1 MENIS
6 SLVIELARYMRAHG
20 VPIGISEI
28 IDSITIIE
36 NYLLLHGNNINE
48 SDLKEIIRSIF
59 VKRESFNEVF
69 EDAWRK
75 ILAIRN
81 ISKNIN
87 ELRKQLEYSLNYLG
101 LKYNQ
106 KIRSLETSA
115 SNMRGRKRYHV
126 RELVASL
133 SQLGFIKRYK
143 KGYKVVNRLEADNI
157 IREIARE
164 GYNNL
169 RDAYIDLTLRKLTR
183 TTRND
188 IRKNPMKYIYADID
202 EKKLEKIETS
212 KLLEL
217 GVQAYRNHQYKF
229 ARKIADILLNRN
241 DLPQKIDRQGFAFIK
256 EVSSSTNNST
266 LYQLISSNPRL
277 VEVMIRENKH
287 SKETVRKLISYIKK
301 QDPSKLGEILSRII
315 KLKGYELKNELIE
328 IIREI
333 PLQHL
338 SLIPKSFIKK
348 LDKELRNELEYTI
361 YLGEAYRALM
371 EFLSTGSEAHL
382 EYAESI
388 LAKAD
393 NIKKTHKFT
402 TREYLLKQEKELYNL
417 LETAKELAENPDS
430 VENIEKFLSRIRFE
444 TAWQILSNLYTRS
457 INPEVKRKIFNIAL
471 RLWYKETRFTKTRI
485 VKGKE
490 KIKNTHGEMN
500 VRLTLGNIIRFQN
513 NPIVCNRPRN
523 IKSTQLI
530 VDISGSMR
538 KYSLWVLL
546 TASAFSRYIYRM
558 ILFSDK
564 SYVIEEKGLHRL
576 IDILLNS
583 EFRGL
588 TNITQA
594 LREASMNNKV
604 KRIILLSDLKQTI
617 NDEDPLEHIL
627 SLYRKGWR
635 IAIIMPPDHNSKA
648 YMRLRENGIPAYIVS
663 EPEKASRVFYQAWR
677 SLR

>member
-6 SLVIELARYMRAHG
+6 NLVIELARYMRTHG
-20 VPIGISEI
+20 IPIGISEI

-36 NYLLLHGNNINE
+36 NYLLLHDSNINE
-48 SDLKEIIRSIF
+48 DDLKEIIKSVF
-59 VKRESFNEVF
+59 VKRESFNEIF
-69 EDAWRK
+69 EDAWRR
-75 ILAIRN
+75 ILATRN
-81 ISKNIN
+81 LSKNVV
-87 ELRKQLEYSLNYLG
+87 ELHKQLEHSLSYLG

-106 KIRSLETSA
+106 KIRSLEALT
-115 SNMRGRKRYHV
+115 SNMRGRKRRYA
-126 RELVASL
+126 RELIASL
-133 SQLGFIKRYK
+133 SQLGFIRRYK

-157 IREIARE
+157 IREIAKE

-169 RDAYIDLTLRKLTR
+169 KDAYTDLTLRKLTK

-188 IRKNPMKYIYADID
+188 IRKNPMKYVYADID

-217 GVQAYRNHQYKF
+217 GVQAYRNNQYKF
-229 ARKIADILLNRN
+229 ARKIADILLNRD
-241 DLPQKIDRQGFAFIK
+241 DLPQKVNRQGFSFIR
-256 EVSSSTNNST
+256 EVSSPNNST
-266 LYQLISSNPRL
+266 LYQLISYNPRL
-277 VEVMIRENKH
+277 VEEIIREDKH
-287 SKETVRKLISYIKK
+287 NGETIRKLINYIKK
-301 QDPSKLGEILSRII
+301 QDPAKLGEILSRII
-315 KLKGYELKNELIE
+315 KMKGYELKNELIE
-328 IIREI
+328 TIREI

-338 SLIPKSFIKK
+338 PSIPKSFIKK
-348 LDKELRNELEYTI
+348 LDGNTRNEFEYAI

-388 LAKAD
+388 LAKA
-393 NIKKTHKFT
+393 NNVKKTYKFMAK
-402 TREYLLKQEKELYNL
+402 EYILKHEKELYNI
-417 LETAKELAENPDS
+417 LEAAKELTENPDS
-430 VENIEKFLSRIRFE
+430 IEGIERFLLKIRFE
-444 TAWQILSNLYTRS
+444 TAWQILSNLYKKPAR
-457 INPEVKRKIFNIAL
+457 PEVKRKIFNIAL
-471 RLWYKETRFTKTRI
+471 RLWYRETRFTKTRI
-485 VKGKE
+485 IKGKE
-490 KIKNTHGEMN
+490 KIRNVHGEMN
-500 VRLTLGNIIRFQN
+500 VRLTLGNIIRFQS

-564 SYVIEEKGLHRL
+564 SYVIRRRSLHKL
-576 IDILLNS
+576 IDVLLGS
-583 EFRGL
+583 EFKGL

-594 LREASMNNKV
+594 LREASMDNKV
-604 KRIILLSDLKQTI
+604 KRIILLSDLKQTVK
-617 NDEDPLEHIL
+617 DEDPLEYIL
-627 SLYRKGWR
+627 TLYRKGWR
-635 IAIIMPPDHNSKA
+635 IAIIMPPDHNSNA
-648 YMRLRENGIPAYIVS
+648 YVRLRENGIPTYIVS